1 MQAGQGSRPAMFFD
15 ASSLCS
21 LMWESVMAGTSGYIV
36 SRVAAYNENQALSH
50 TYYSFFSKY
59 FLHKVIVSATV

>member
-1 MQAGQGSRPAMFFD
+1 MQAGQGSRPATFLE
-15 ASSLCS
+15 ASILCS
-21 LMWESVMAGTSGYIV
+21 LMWESIMAGTSGYIV
-36 SRVAAYNENQALSH
+36 SRVAEYNENLALSH

>member
-36 SRVAAYNENQALSH
+36 SREAAYNENQALSH
-50 TYYSFFSKY
+50 TNYSFFQSIFYIKW
-59 FLHKVIVSATV
+59 LLVQ

>member
-1 MQAGQGSRPAMFFD
+1 
-15 ASSLCS
+15 
-21 LMWESVMAGTSGYIV
+21 MAGTSGYIV

-50 TYYSFFSKY
+50 TYCSFFSKY